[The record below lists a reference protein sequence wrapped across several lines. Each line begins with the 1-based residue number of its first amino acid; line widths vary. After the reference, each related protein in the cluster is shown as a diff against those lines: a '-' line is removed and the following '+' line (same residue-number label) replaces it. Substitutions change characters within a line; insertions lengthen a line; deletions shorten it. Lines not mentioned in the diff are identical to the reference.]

1 MYKLLC
7 FVAVNFFNDPLVA
20 GYPFWYY
27 CEFRE
32 AKVGDHV
39 IAPLGNHNRPQEGE
53 IVEVRFRTEDQSPF
67 PFDRIK
73 RILELKKESENV

>member
-1 MYKLLC
+1 MC
-7 FVAVNFFNDPLVA
+7 FVAVNFINDPIVA

-32 AKVGDHV
+32 AEVGDRV
-39 IAPLGNHNRPQEGE
+39 IAPLGRHDRPQEGV
-53 IVEVRFRTEDQSPF
+53 ILEVRFATEDRAPF

-73 RILELKKESENV
+73 RIQELKKESQIV